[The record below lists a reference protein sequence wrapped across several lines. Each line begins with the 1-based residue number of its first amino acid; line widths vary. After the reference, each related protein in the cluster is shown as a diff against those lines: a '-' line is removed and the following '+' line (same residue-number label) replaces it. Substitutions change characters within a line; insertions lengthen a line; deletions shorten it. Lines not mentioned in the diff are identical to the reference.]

1 VTLFLTALPLAFV
14 MIAGPQ
20 IISAFFFATAPQWRS
35 ISAAYIAGAA
45 ISLASLVTIA
55 YFVAKGIKSSAS
67 SSSKGDVKRYID
79 YAVIALLAFAGVYTF
94 LKKRHADPPKWM
106 GKLEG
111 ATPKFAFTLGFLL
124 LGVFPSDLATSVSV
138 GSHLAGHDKPWWY
151 TMGFVAL
158 TLLFLAIP
166 VLLLLTLGRRA
177 ETILPK
183 ARNWM
188 NTNSWIISEIVIVV
202 FLVLL
207 ISDL

>member
-1 VTLFLTALPLAFV
+1 MTLFLTALPLAFV

-20 IISAFFFATAPQWRS
+20 IISSFFFATAPRWRP

-45 ISLASLVTIA
+45 ISMASIVTIA
-55 YFVAKGIKSSAS
+55 YFVAKGIKSSAGS
-67 SSSKGDVKRYID
+67 SHKDDVKRYID
-79 YAVIALLAFAGVYTF
+79 YVVIALLAFAGVYTF

-124 LGVFPSDLATSVSV
+124 LGVFPSDLATSASV

-151 TMGFVAL
+151 TMGFVGL
-158 TLLFLAIP
+158 TVLFLALP
-166 VLLLLTLGRRA
+166 ALLLLLFGKRA
-177 ETILPK
+177 EAVLPK

-188 NTNSWIISEIVIVV
+188 NANSWIISEIVIVV